1 MAIIQSYGLFWSV
14 DDVYWG
20 KGSQAGSLLGVPARA
35 RTSEPC
41 DFRQQVGIYVLYW
54 DFDLVYVGQTGAKN
68 QKLFRR
74 LRKHRRDELAG
85 RWNRFSWFG
94 LRRVLSNGNL
104 SSEKLRAGASLGTA
118 LDHIEAVMIAATE
131 PTLNRQGGRFGKEK
145 GIYKYLQCR
154 DPRLGPT
161 DDQMLRDVWSHLSGE

>member
-35 RTSEPC
+35 RSSTPC
-41 DFRQQVGIYVLYW
+41 DFRQQVGIYVLYSNH
-54 DFDLVYVGQTGAKN
+54 DIIYVGQTGARN

-74 LRKHRRDELAG
+74 LRKHRRDDLAG

-94 LRRVLSNGNL
+94 LRRVLANGSL
-104 SSEKLRAGASLGTA
+104 SSEKLRAGASVGAA
-118 LDHIEAVMIAATE
+118 LDHIEAVLIAATE
-131 PTLNRQGGRFGKEK
+131 PALNRQGGRFGKKK
-145 GIYKYLQCR
+145 GVLKYLQHR

-161 DDQMLRDVWSHLSGE
+161 NDQMLRDVWESLPE